1 MWKSIINKKVNSLHN
16 NLNNTYQK
24 LYDANKMI
32 IRLEGQLNEE
42 EQDLNKTNELNN
54 ILNNINSNYLKE
66 KTS

>member
-1 MWKSIINKKVNSLHN
+1 
-16 NLNNTYQK
+16 
-24 LYDANKMI
+24 MI